1 MNETLTHELVHS
13 YDYCRAHLDW
23 EDLQHLACTEV
34 GVSVHHHSIKTLDSV
49 FAADPGC

>member
-34 GVSVHHHSIKTLDSV
+34 RVSTPLLSLLKTIVST
-49 FAADPGC
+49 ADPSC